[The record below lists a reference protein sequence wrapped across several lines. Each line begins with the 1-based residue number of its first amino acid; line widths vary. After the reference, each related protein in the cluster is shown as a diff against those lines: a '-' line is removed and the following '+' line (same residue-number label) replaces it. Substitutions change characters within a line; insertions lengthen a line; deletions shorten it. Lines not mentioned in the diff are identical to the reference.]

1 MVAGR
6 WLSKCKYELLIFAA
20 LAAQFAVN
28 VDWSQPV
35 REKFFTF
42 YVPDYHIGF
51 TSRALLGSLL
61 GLFTPVLTRRML
73 LIFIIASFALAYALT
88 AVLLG
93 RLVRRVPEQHKIITI
108 YIVVLFVFSAY
119 SVNMFTKYIGM
130 PDIYMYIFTL
140 LALLCAGGRF
150 LRWTVPLWCVLGLA
164 THYGFALTFMPIIAV
179 VIVYEWARENASKA
193 ASVRAGISAV
203 MMGAGSVYFIF
214 FAQKTVRMTPEQAE
228 NYLTAKAVDFPLW
241 KLYYEAHLFFS
252 EEGQTYSGIF
262 DVLRR
267 INEYGAGSFRVAD
280 LAVIMLFLLPL
291 SAVFGAVWVLAMRE
305 RESRIGKL
313 PYLCCLCMPLVF
325 LPMFVIST
333 DLDRV
338 IAELIIAQFAVLFYL
353 LWRHDEETYAALDR
367 AKALFARRPLWLA
380 VVVIVSLSLSFI
392 K

>member
-6 WLSKCKYELLIFAA
+6 WLAKCKYELLIFAA
-20 LAAQFAVN
+20 LAAQFAVG

-73 LIFIIASFALAYALT
+73 LVFIIASFALAYALT

-93 RLVRRVPEQHKIITI
+93 RVLRRVPEQYKIITI
-108 YIVVLFVFSAY
+108 YTVVVFVFSAY
-119 SVNMFTKYIGM
+119 SVTMFTKYIGM

-150 LRWTVPLWCVLGLA
+150 LRWSVPLWCVLGLA

-179 VIVYEWARENASKA
+179 VIVFDWARENASKA

-214 FAQKTVRMTPEQAE
+214 FAQKTVWMTPEQAE
-228 NYLTAKAVDFPLW
+228 SYLTAKAADFPLW

-252 EEGQTYSGIF
+252 EEGRTYSGVL

-267 INEYGAGSFRVAD
+267 VSESGAGNFRPAE
-280 LAVIMLFLLPL
+280 LAVMVLFMVPLL
-291 SAVFGAVWVLAMRE
+291 AVFGAVWVLAMRE
-305 RESRIGKL
+305 RKSRVSKL

-333 DLDRV
+333 DLDR
-338 IAELIIAQFAVLFYL
+338 IFAELIIAQFAVLFYL
-353 LWRHDEETYAALDR
+353 MWRCDEAIFVALDR
-367 AKALFARRPLWLA
+367 VKALFVRRPLWLA